1 MIVNKY
7 WSPNDLVLS
16 QVESFCKLKDF
27 DKILEV
33 GPGERPFS
41 LANYFV
47 DVVERENSFQ
57 LDLDKDKFDL
67 SDGYFDFAYTRHVF
81 EDIQNPDFA
90 FNELKRVSKF
100 GFIETPSPLSECANG
115 VDIHGIY
122 RGYIHHRYI
131 IWNEDGT
138 IHFLPKYPIIEKIS
152 FNDTLIESYLEEP
165 LYWNNYFL
173 WDNNSKF
180 VIYKNGFNFNIVSD
194 YKDLLQRS
202 IEKSIESTNK
212 LFSINKPS
220 NIKFL

>member
-131 IWNEDGT
+131 IWNEDDT
-138 IHFLPKYPIIEKIS
+138 IHFLPKYPVIEKIS

-212 LFSINKPS
+212 LFSIDRKLNT
-220 NIKFL
+220 KFL